1 MTSLGAVCDR
11 SGDVHDQSVGVSNV
25 VEALEVLR
33 SSPNRSCSDLGGHI
47 SPSSSGSPPG
57 PLTPSKNTAGKNE
70 EEQPVPLQEYRLI
83 YKPGD
88 CRITI

>member
-57 PLTPSKNTAGKNE
+57 PLRPSKYTPGKRNRMRRNMDSFPN
-70 EEQPVPLQEYRLI
+70 QGIARI
-83 YKPGD
+83 YKGLL
-88 CRITI
+88 